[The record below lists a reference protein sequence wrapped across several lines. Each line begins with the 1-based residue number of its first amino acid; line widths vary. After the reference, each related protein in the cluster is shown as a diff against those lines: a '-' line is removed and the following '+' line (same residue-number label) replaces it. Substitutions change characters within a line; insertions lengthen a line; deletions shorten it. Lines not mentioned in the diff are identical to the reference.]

1 VNIDSI
7 NNIGSIRNTDIFNR
21 SSNLNKTSNSFSEWL
36 QNEISVANTQ
46 INEADT
52 KLREYAVG
60 GTDNLHQVMMSIEE
74 AKTSFEL
81 IVQVRNRLLDGYQE
95 IMRMQI

>member
-1 VNIDSI
+1 MNIDSI